1 MKTNVKIATLATS
14 LAMLFVVGGVQQHS
28 VAHAATFQKASS
40 KTIKSKTSATY
51 NYAKKMLAK
60 NANGFDSK
68 AATIFS
74 KKAYPASGA
83 ADGYSDFL
91 LGLKAN
97 GYKFTSSQKSLI
109 RKNLVLKSNT
119 DPAVLSKA
127 IVGLKSIGY
136 NPAKY
141 RPYGSKKDVNL
152 VAQLYKSK
160 ISKQT
165 TSTLSQVLIALS
177 TGSYSR
183 PKSATF
189 SKTSLA
195 KNLASLQQSNN
206 GWAYDN
212 QLANV
217 DTDTTA
223 MAVTALARSKS
234 SAKSVTSSMAKG
246 QTYLKAHVSTNGAFG
261 YNYLGKT
268 ILNANSTAEAIIAYS
283 TKLST
288 AKYAN
293 SSRSLSS
300 QTASPMVAMLSYV
313 NSKGTIK
320 DSSSDVYGVGQ
331 VNLAIGA
338 YKQAQQ
344 HRSVYTIK

>member
-1 MKTNVKIATLATS
+1 MKINSKIAILTTS
-14 LAMLFVVGGVQQHS
+14 LATLFTLGGIQQHT

-40 KTIKSKTSATY
+40 KTIKAKTSSTY

-60 NANGFDSK
+60 NKNGFDADS
-68 AATIFS
+68 AALFS

-97 GYKFTSSQKSLI
+97 GYKFTSSQKTLI

-119 DPAVLSKA
+119 DPAILSKA
-127 IVGLKSIGY
+127 IIGLKSIGY

-141 RPYGSKKDVNL
+141 RPYGSKKNVNL
-152 VAQLYKSK
+152 VDQLYKSK
-160 ISKQT
+160 ISSQT

-177 TGSYSR
+177 TGNYSR
-183 PKSATF
+183 PKTAKF

-195 KNLASLQQSNN
+195 NSLAKLQQSNN

-212 QLANV
+212 KLADV
-217 DTDTTA
+217 DTDTSA
-223 MAVTALARSKS
+223 MAVTALARAKS
-234 SAKSVTSSMAKG
+234 SAKTVKTSLSKG
-246 QTYLKAHVSTNGAFG
+246 QAFLKSQASTNGAYG

-268 ILNANSTAEAIIAYS
+268 YLNANSTAEAIIAFSVRSS
-283 TKLST
+283 TN
-288 AKYAN
+288 KYMN
-293 SSRSLSS
+293 SVASQKA
-300 QTASPMVAMLSYV
+300 QTASPMVAMLGYV
-313 NSKGTIK
+313 NHDGTIK
-320 DSSSDVYGVGQ
+320 GSSSDVYGVGQ
-331 VNLAIGA
+331 VNLALA
-338 YKQAQQ
+338 SYKSPQL